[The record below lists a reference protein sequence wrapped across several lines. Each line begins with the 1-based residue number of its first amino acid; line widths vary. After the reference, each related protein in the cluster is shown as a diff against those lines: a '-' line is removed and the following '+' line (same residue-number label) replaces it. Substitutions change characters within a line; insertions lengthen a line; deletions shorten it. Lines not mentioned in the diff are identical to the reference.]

1 MAKLN
6 IPPTK
11 SNLLKVKQTHNI
23 AKEGHSLL
31 SQKREILVIEL
42 MSYLER
48 VKRVE
53 KDLDKLLNAAYESF
67 KKAIYRFGHTEIED
81 KVKFIKYEWIMK
93 KKTNKL
99 MGMVLPSVHIDPP
112 KITLQY
118 SFLNSNAIVDETTK
132 KFLQLLTVICEMA
145 EIRAIVWRL
154 SRELK
159 KTQRRV
165 NALEKIV
172 LPENEE
178 TLKYIESSLEE
189 RERDELF
196 ISKLVKTKMGVEN
209 ETID

>member
-1 MAKLN
+1 MAKMN

-11 SNLLKVKQTHNI
+11 SNLFKIKQSYSI
-23 AKEGHSLL
+23 AKEGYSLL

-53 KDLDKLLNAAYESF
+53 KDLDKLLNEAYDSF
-67 KKAIYRFGHTEIED
+67 KKAIYRFGHKEVED
-81 KVKFIKYEWIMK
+81 KVKFIKYDFIMK

-99 MGMVLPSVHIDPP
+99 MGMILPSVHIDPP
-112 KITLQY
+112 KILLQY

-132 KFLQLLTVICEMA
+132 KFLKLLTVICEMA

-154 SRELK
+154 SREVK

-172 LPENEE
+172 LPENQE

-196 ISKLVKTKMGVEN
+196 ISKLVKTKKE
-209 ETID
+209 ID

>member
-11 SNLLKVKQTHNI
+11 SNLFKIRQSHSI
-23 AKEGHSLL
+23 AKEGYSLL

-53 KDLDKLLNAAYESF
+53 KDLSKLLNDAYNSF
-67 KKAIYRFGHTEIED
+67 KKAIYRFGHKEVED
-81 KVKFIKYEWIMK
+81 KVKFIKYDFIMK

-99 MGMVLPSVHIDPP
+99 MGMILLSVHIDPP
-112 KITLQY
+112 KINLQY
-118 SFLNSNAIVDETTK
+118 SFLNSNAIIDETTN
-132 KFLQLLTVICEMA
+132 KFLKLLTVICEMA

-154 SRELK
+154 SREVK

-196 ISKLVKTKMGVEN
+196 ISKLVKTRMEQN
-209 ETID
+209 

>member
-11 SNLLKVKQTHNI
+11 SNLLNVKQTHSI
-23 AKEGHSLL
+23 AKEGYELL
-31 SQKREILVIEL
+31 NQKREILVIEL

-48 VKRVE
+48 VKRIE
-53 KDLDKLLNAAYESF
+53 KDLDKLLNDAYDSF
-67 KKAIYRFGHTEIED
+67 KKCIYRFGHTEVEK
-81 KVKFIKYEWIMK
+81 KVRFIRYEWAIK

-99 MGMVLPSVHIDPP
+99 IGMILSSVHIDPP
-112 KITLQY
+112 KISLQY
-118 SFLNSNAIVDETTK
+118 SFLNSNALVDETIK
-132 KFLQLLTVICEMA
+132 KFLKLLIIICEMA

-154 SRELK
+154 SKEVK
-159 KTQRRV
+159 KTQRKV

-189 RERDELF
+189 KDRDELF
-196 ISKLVKTKMGVEN
+196 ITKLVKNKNQKEDKIN
-209 ETID
+209 F